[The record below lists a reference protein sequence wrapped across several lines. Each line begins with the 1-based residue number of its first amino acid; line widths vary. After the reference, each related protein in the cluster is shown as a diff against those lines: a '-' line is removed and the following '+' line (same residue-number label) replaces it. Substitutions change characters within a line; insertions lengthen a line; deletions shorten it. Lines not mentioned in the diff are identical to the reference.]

1 MKGPRFVWRYE
12 TTQQSRISGRIRSR
26 IIVRN
31 NSACI
36 SVRSVTAVDKD
47 VDVDFTDPIER
58 RLYLADWVI
67 TCWSTRVKNKSRNAL
82 TSAVGVRRGPA
93 LFRDYRS
100 NHREIPAKCCALYW
114 SWRPGK
120 FWMFGCFF
128 CNLSPHNGWKV

>member
-12 TTQQSRISGRIRSR
+12 TTQQSQILGRIRSR

-36 SVRSVTAVDKD
+36 SDRSVTAVDKG

-93 LFRDYRS
+93 LSHDYRS
-100 NHREIPAKCCALYW
+100 NHREIPVKCYALYW

-120 FWMFGCFF
+120 FRMFGCFS